1 MLLRLEENFF
11 YKDSYLMKVIYLYY
25 NIFVIL
31 NVLIFALE
39 LVDENKILKQIDY
52 GFDQFRDNKYD

>member
-1 MLLRLEENFF
+1 
-11 YKDSYLMKVIYLYY
+11 MKVIYLYY